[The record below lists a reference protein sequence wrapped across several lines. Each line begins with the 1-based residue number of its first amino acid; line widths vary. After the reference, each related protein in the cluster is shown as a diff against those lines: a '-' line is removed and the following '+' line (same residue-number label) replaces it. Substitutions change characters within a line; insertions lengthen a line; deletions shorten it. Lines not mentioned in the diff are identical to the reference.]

1 MKFAI
6 IEVICRTLYEKNDLM
21 ENCAKKIVCSGLS
34 VLFAIIFLMSSAY
47 SHFQPK
53 AEYDEVIRNIA
64 QKYRVEHTLIHSI
77 IRAESNYDRFAVSS
91 KGALGLMQLMPST
104 AIQYGVKNVFD
115 PRENIEGGVRYLK
128 DLIKLYNG
136 KTDLVLAAYNAG
148 QEAVRKFNGIPPYRE
163 TRDYISKIM
172 KRFGYDKEYIK
183 GKTVIYKFYDKDGK
197 LWMTDDRNFY
207 LKNKND
213 SSSENP

>member
-1 MKFAI
+1 MDNLETKNAFRGI
-6 IEVICRTLYEKNDLM
+6 FVLCVI
-21 ENCAKKIVCSGLS
+21 V
-34 VLFAIIFLMSSAY
+34 FLTSFV
-47 SHFQPK
+47 HGDPQLK
-53 AEYDEVIRNIA
+53 AEYDDLIQSIA
-64 QKYRVEHTLIHSI
+64 RKYRVEHTLIHSI

-91 KGALGLMQLMPST
+91 KGALGLMQLMPAT

-115 PRENIEGGVRYLK
+115 PRENIEGGVKYLK

-148 QEAVRKFNGIPPYRE
+148 QEAVRKFNGIPPYKE
-163 TRDYISKIM
+163 TRNYISKIM
-172 KRFGYDKEYIK
+172 NRFGYDKEYIK

-197 LWMTDDRNFY
+197 LWITDDRAFY

-213 SSSENP
+213 SSSENE

>member
-1 MKFAI
+1 MDNLATKIAFCGIFA
-6 IEVICRTLYEKNDLM
+6 LYS
-21 ENCAKKIVCSGLS
+21 IV
-34 VLFAIIFLMSSAY
+34 FLTSFV
-47 SHFQPK
+47 HGDPQLK
-53 AEYDEVIRNIA
+53 AEYDDLIRSIA

-115 PRENIEGGVRYLK
+115 PRENIEGGVKYLK

-163 TRDYISKIM
+163 TRNYISKIM
-172 KRFGYDKEYIK
+172 NRFGYDKEYIK
-183 GKTVIYKFYDKDGK
+183 GKTEIYKFYDKDGK
-197 LWMTDDRNFY
+197 LWITDDRAFY

-213 SSSENP
+213 SSSENE

>member
-1 MKFAI
+1 MDRL
-6 IEVICRTLYEKNDLM
+6 V
-21 ENCAKKIVCSGLS
+21 KKIVSIGAIVLCVIPLITSGLYANS
-34 VLFAIIFLMSSAY
+34 QL
-47 SHFQPK
+47 K
-53 AEYDEVIRNIA
+53 TEYDNLIRNIA

-91 KGALGLMQLMPST
+91 KGALGLMQLMPAT

-115 PRENIEGGVRYLK
+115 PRENIEGGVKYLK

-148 QEAVRKFNGIPPYRE
+148 QEAVKKYNGIPPYRE
-163 TRDYISKIM
+163 TRTYISKIM

-197 LWMTDDRNFY
+197 LWMTDDRAFY
-207 LKNKND
+207 LKHKND
-213 SSSENP
+213 SSSED

>member
-1 MKFAI
+1 MDN
-6 IEVICRTLYEKNDLM
+6 L
-21 ENCAKKIVCSGLS
+21 AKKTVCSGMPI
-34 VLFAIIFLMSSAY
+34 LFMISLLMLSAY
-47 SHFQPK
+47 SHSQLK
-53 AEYDEVIRNIA
+53 AEYDGLVMNIA

-77 IRAESNYDRFAVSS
+77 IRAESNYDRFAVSP

-115 PRENIEGGVRYLK
+115 PRENIEGGVKYLK

-163 TRDYISKIM
+163 TRNYISKIM

-183 GKTVIYKFYDKDGK
+183 GKTVIYKFYDKNGK
-197 LWMTDDRNFY
+197 LWMTDDRAFY

-213 SSSENP
+213 SSSRKP

>member
-1 MKFAI
+1 LPSLGLAADFS
-6 IEVICRTLYEKNDLM
+6 IEEIDLM
-21 ENCAKKIVCSGLS
+21 DKYAKKIAYAG
-34 VLFAIIFLMSSAY
+34 ALMLLASSLLTSAAY
-47 SHFQPK
+47 ANPQLK
-53 AEYDEVIRNIA
+53 AQYDDIVRSIA
-64 QKYRVEHTLIHSI
+64 KKYRVEHTLIHSI

-115 PRENIEGGVRYLK
+115 PRENIEGGVKYIK

-148 QEAVRKFNGIPPYRE
+148 QEAVKKFSGIPPYRE
-163 TRDYISKIM
+163 TRNYISKIM
-172 KRFGYDKEYIK
+172 NRFGYDKEYIK

-197 LWMTDDRNFY
+197 LWMTDDRAFY
-207 LKNKND
+207 LKNKSD
-213 SSSENP
+213 SSSENE

>member
-1 MKFAI
+1 MDNLATKIAFCGVFVLYAI
-6 IEVICRTLYEKNDLM
+6 V
-21 ENCAKKIVCSGLS
+21 
-34 VLFAIIFLMSSAY
+34 FLTSFV
-47 SHFQPK
+47 HGDPQLK
-53 AEYDEVIRNIA
+53 AEYDDLIRSIA

-115 PRENIEGGVRYLK
+115 PRENIEGGVKYLK

-163 TRDYISKIM
+163 TRNYIFKIM
-172 KRFGYDKEYIK
+172 NRFGFNKEYIK
-183 GKTVIYKFYDKDGK
+183 RKTEIYKFYDKDGK
-197 LWMTDDRNFY
+197 LWITDDRAFY
-207 LKNKND
+207 LKNKNG
-213 SSSENP
+213 SSSENE

>member
-1 MKFAI
+1 
-6 IEVICRTLYEKNDLM
+6 M
-21 ENCAKKIVCSGLS
+21 ENFAKKIICLGV
-34 VLFAIIFLMSSAY
+34 FFLCMISLLISY
-47 SHFQPK
+47 PPTYPQMK
-53 AEYDEVIRNIA
+53 AEYDEIVRSIA
-64 QKYRVEHTLIHSI
+64 KKYRVEHTLIHSI
-77 IRAESNYDRFAVSS
+77 IRAESNYDRFAISS

-115 PRENIEGGVRYLK
+115 PRENIEGGVKYLK
-128 DLIKLYNG
+128 DLIKLYKG

-163 TRDYISKIM
+163 TRNYISKIM

-183 GKTVIYKFYDKDGK
+183 GKTIIYKFYDKDGK
-197 LWMTDDRNFY
+197 LWMTDDRAFY

-213 SSSENP
+213 SSSEN